1 MDSVFLDNPLTT
13 CKDGNM
19 NWYLNVMKN
28 YITFDGRAR
37 RKEYWMF
44 FLINIIILLVLSI
57 VDGVLFGGTAI
68 LSGIYALIQF
78 LPQLAVSVRR
88 LHDTDRSGWWILLG
102 LIPIVGLVLLV
113 FFCLNGTPGSNRFGA
128 DPKA

>member
-1 MDSVFLDNPLTT
+1 
-13 CKDGNM
+13 M